1 MRRGRVGLQDPK
13 RPIGSFLFLGPTGV
27 GKTELSKA
35 LAGAVFK
42 EGISDIGPAFFAD
55 IFAPAVEAAKKAG
68 VPLYCGEYGV
78 IELASQED
86 KDRWL
91 ADISKAFDTFGVGR
105 ALWNYKEKDFGI
117 VTKDFPNT

>member
-1 MRRGRVGLQDPK
+1 M
-13 RPIGSFLFLGPTGV
+13 
-27 GKTELSKA
+27 
-35 LAGAVFK
+35 
-42 EGISDIGPAFFAD
+42 
-55 IFAPAVEAAKKAG
+55 EAAKKAG

-91 ADISKAFDTFGVGR
+91 ADISKAFDAFGVGR

-117 VTKDFPNT
+117 VTKDFPNA

>member
-1 MRRGRVGLQDPK
+1 M
-13 RPIGSFLFLGPTGV
+13 
-27 GKTELSKA
+27 
-35 LAGAVFK
+35 
-42 EGISDIGPAFFAD
+42 
-55 IFAPAVEAAKKAG
+55 EAAKKAG

-117 VTKDFPNT
+117 VTKDFPNV

>member
-1 MRRGRVGLQDPK
+1 MPLDFRIGYPK
-13 RPIGSFLFLGPTGV
+13 SLAEYRKTS
-27 GKTELSKA
+27 TELSKA

-117 VTKDFPNT
+117 VTKDFPNA